1 MLLISVNNI
10 LLFGNISSEAIVGTA
25 VNFVWRA
32 GQQPLVPILFY
43 FFLIL
48 FFFFLF
54 YLATVRNSP
63 NSTRLKSIQDSAE
76 PPTKTIGKKNL
87 LYTLYR

>member
-32 GQQPLVPILFY
+32 GQPLVPILFY

-48 FFFFLF
+48 FFFSCF
-54 YLATVRNSP
+54 T
-63 NSTRLKSIQDSAE
+63 
-76 PPTKTIGKKNL
+76 
-87 LYTLYR
+87 